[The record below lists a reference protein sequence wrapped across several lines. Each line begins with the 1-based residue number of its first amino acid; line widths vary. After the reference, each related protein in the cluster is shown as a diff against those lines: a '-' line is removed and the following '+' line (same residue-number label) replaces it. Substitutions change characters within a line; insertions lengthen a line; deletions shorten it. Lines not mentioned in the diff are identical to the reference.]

1 MNKRAVRWV
10 LWIVF
15 LSGIL
20 AGAAVLSLYVGAV
33 NISFK
38 KMFSSVIRG
47 GTGVEGT
54 IFFHIRLPRVLLAVI
69 CGGGLSVAG
78 VVFQALF
85 RNPLV
90 EPYTLGVSGGAAL
103 AVALCIIPG
112 WYLILPAAGFIGAL
126 ISILLVYL
134 VSIKYKRWDMNV
146 VLLTGVMFSF
156 VTSSCIMLVMALSR
170 TEQLHGIIFWIMG
183 SLAESG
189 WKIIT
194 VVWVITMIAV
204 LITYFFSY
212 SLNAISLGEEEA
224 LHLGV
229 NVELVK
235 KILFLLASLI
245 TGCLVAVTGIIG
257 FIGLVVPHIVR
268 MVVGRDHRIL
278 LPAAFLGGGIFLLI
292 SDTIARVVIAP
303 RELPV
308 GVVTGIIGG
317 IVFIYFLAHQPL
329 GQGGK

>member
-1 MNKRAVRWV
+1 MDKRAVRWV
-10 LWIVF
+10 LWIIF
-15 LSGIL
+15 FSGIL
-20 AGAAVLSLYVGAV
+20 SGAAVLSLYVGSV
-33 NISFK
+33 NISFQK
-38 KMFSSVIRG
+38 IFSSIIGREMD
-47 GTGVEGT
+47 VEGT

-69 CGGGLSVAG
+69 CGGGLSMAG

-112 WYLILPAAGFIGAL
+112 WYFVLPAAGFLGAL
-126 ISILLVYL
+126 VSILLVYL
-134 VSIKYKRWDMNV
+134 ISIRYKRWDVNV
-146 VLLTGVMFSF
+146 VLLSGVMFSF
-156 VTSSCIMLVMALSR
+156 ITSSCIMLVMALSR
-170 TEQLHGIIFWIMG
+170 TEQLHGIVFWIMG
-183 SLAESG
+183 SLAETQ
-189 WKIIT
+189 WRIIIIVWIIT
-194 VVWVITMIAV
+194 VIAV
-204 LITYFFSY
+204 VTVYFFSH

-235 KILFLLASLI
+235 KMLFLLASLI

-257 FIGLVVPHIVR
+257 FVGLVVPHVMR
-268 MVVGRDHRIL
+268 MIVGRDHRIL

-292 SDTIARVVIAP
+292 SDTVARIIIAP

-317 IVFIYFLAHQPL
+317 IVFIYFLARQPL
-329 GQGGK
+329 PGGGK